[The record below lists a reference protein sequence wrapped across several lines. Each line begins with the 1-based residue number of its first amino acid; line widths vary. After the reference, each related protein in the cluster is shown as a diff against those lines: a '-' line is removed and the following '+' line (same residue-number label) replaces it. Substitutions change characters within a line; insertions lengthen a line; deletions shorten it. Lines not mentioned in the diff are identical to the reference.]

1 MFHRIPV
8 LALRLLAAALLSALP
23 FGASSTTSVGGT
35 PAPHDVA
42 ADAAPALM
50 LAQRWD
56 DALDP
61 ARYWVSEKLDG
72 VRAHWDGRRLRFR
85 SGLPIPAPSWFVAA
99 LPARPLDGELWLGR
113 GQFEALSGI
122 VRRDSPDD
130 AQWRKVRYMIF
141 DLPGDAGTF
150 TERVQRIDAL
160 IAEERKHAPWL
171 QAVAQFRVRDRT
183 ELARRMAVTVA
194 AGGEGL
200 MLHRA
205 DAAWSPG
212 RSEALRKLTPWLDA
226 EARVV
231 AHVPGKGRLAGSV
244 GALLVES
251 LDGRRFRI
259 GSGLSDAARRNPPQI
274 GAMVTYRYRELTGQ
288 GLPRFPR
295 FLRER
300 VLP

>member
-1 MFHRIPV
+1 MSRRVPALV
-8 LALRLLAAALLSALP
+8 LNLLAVALLSALP
-23 FGASSTTSVGGT
+23 FVASAAASADGTSALPEVT
-35 PAPHDVA
+35 

-72 VRAHWDGRRLRFR
+72 VRAHWDGKRLRFR

-141 DLPGDAGTF
+141 DLPGDPGTF
-150 TERVQRIDAL
+150 SERVQRIDAV
-160 IAEERKHAPWL
+160 IAGQGKSAPWL
-171 QAVAQFRVRDRT
+171 QAVPQFRVRDRT
-183 ELARRMAVTVA
+183 ALAARMAAIVQ

-200 MLHRA
+200 MLHHV
-205 DAAWSPG
+205 DASWVPG

-226 EARVV
+226 EARVI
-231 AHVPGKGRLAGSV
+231 AHVPGKGRLAGSA
-244 GALLVES
+244 GALLVEAS
-251 LDGRRFRI
+251 DGRRFRI
-259 GSGLSDAARRNPPQI
+259 GSGLSDAVRRKPPQI